1 MKTINDFSDS
11 LLSFFGKRHDVKKI
25 PTIVFKDDEENSQ
38 NPLGKTAFYD
48 PGALSITIFTTG
60 RHIKDVLR
68 SMAHELIHHLQ
79 CERGDLDNIGDAS
92 AGYAQKDKHLRNMEK
107 EAYLLGNMCF
117 RDWEDSLKESQFR
130 IYETIYNNKLKGEQK
145 MSLKNWKDNEL
156 NTLLMEKWGFDKKE
170 EKKEEKDLLT
180 EDVDNFFN
188 NKGDYATADI
198 NPMEMTKEEEED
210 EVTEEFHP
218 MSVDARL
225 QKLPEVK
232 LRKIIRKTIQKLL
245 GDKQNG

>member
-1 MKTINDFSDS
+1 MKTIDDFSDS
-11 LLSFFGKRHDVKKI
+11 LLGFFGKRHSVKKI
-25 PTIVFKDDEENSQ
+25 PTIVFKDDNENSR

-48 PGALSITIFTTG
+48 PAALSITIFTTG
-60 RHIKDVLR
+60 RHIKDILR

-79 CERGDLDNIGDAS
+79 CERGDLDNIGPTS
-92 AGYAQKDKHLRNMEK
+92 PGYAQKDKHMRNMEK

-130 IYETIYNNKLKGEQK
+130 IYETIYNNKFKGERK

-156 NTLLMEKWGFDKKE
+156 NTLLMEKWGFGKKE

-198 NPMEMTKEEEED
+198 NPMELTEEEEED
-210 EVTEEFHP
+210 EAAEEFHP

-225 QKLPEVK
+225 QKLPEAR
-232 LRKIIRKTIQKLL
+232 LRRVIRKTIQKLL
-245 GDKQNG
+245 GDNQNG